1 MHLLYLSSLS
11 IWPVQREGP
20 LTLIGSHKCTI
31 YYSQTG
37 CSFDRNFANFRF
49 NIGIWLTVL
58 SRESC
63 NPREQVAIAFA
74 PFSNILWGAVCQSKF
89 LRWLMMANIHY
100 NRTTTFEKRE
110 KIIALWTSGR
120 LKTGTIC
127 RRSWIISSNGIQY
140 CEQIPLTR
148 DVFVDLPFRLV
159 CMEE

>member
-1 MHLLYLSSLS
+1 MCNLIKSNRMFFWWELCKLPPQHWYLTDS
-11 IWPVQREGP
+11 
-20 LTLIGSHKCTI
+20 
-31 YYSQTG
+31 
-37 CSFDRNFANFRF
+37 
-49 NIGIWLTVL
+49 L

-100 NRTTTFEKRE
+100 NRTTTLEKRE

-148 DVFVDLPFRLV
+148 DVFVDLPFRLIS
-159 CMEE
+159 MEK